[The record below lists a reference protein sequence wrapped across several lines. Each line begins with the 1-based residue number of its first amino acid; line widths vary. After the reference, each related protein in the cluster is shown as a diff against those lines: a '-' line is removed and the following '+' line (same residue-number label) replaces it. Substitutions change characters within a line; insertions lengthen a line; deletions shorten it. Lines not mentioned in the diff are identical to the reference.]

1 MADNWLDFEKPI
13 ADIYNRI
20 QELIPLSGYED
31 EIAKLRNQAER
42 LKTKIYSNLTP
53 WQKVLMAR
61 HPLRPYTQDYL
72 DLMTTE
78 FIELAGDRSYADDKA
93 IIAGLAKLE
102 VAENNFLNL
111 VIIGTQKGRETKEK
125 ILRNFGMPHPEG
137 YRKALRVMKLA
148 EKFDL
153 PIVTLVDTPGAYP
166 GVGAEERGQAEAIAR
181 NLKEMAVLRVPIVAI
196 ITGEGGSGG
205 ALALAVGNRVL
216 MMEYAIYSVIS
227 PEGCASILWRDS
239 DKAEEAAKVLKITAQ
254 DLLQFG
260 IIDEIIPEPL
270 GGAHQDYRLASQYLK
285 QSIIKNLSEL
295 KSLSKE
301 ELVRQRIEKFQNIGI
316 YRDRA

>member
-1 MADNWLDFEKPI
+1 MDNWLDFEKPI
-13 ADIYNRI
+13 AEIYNRI
-20 QELIPLSGYED
+20 QELIPLTGYED
-31 EIAKLRNQAER
+31 EIAKLRSQMER
-42 LKTKIYSNLTP
+42 LKMKIYSNLTP

-78 FIELAGDRSYADDKA
+78 FIELAGDRGYADDKA
-93 IIAGLAKLE
+93 IIAGLAKIE
-102 VAENNFLNL
+102 VSENSYLKL

-181 NLKEMAVLRVPIVAI
+181 NLKEMAVLKVPIIAI

-205 ALALAVGNRVL
+205 ALALALGNRVL

-270 GGAHQDYRLASQYLK
+270 GGAHQDHRLAAQYLK

-295 KSLSKE
+295 RSLSKE
-301 ELVRQRIEKFQNIGI
+301 ELVSQRIEKFQNIGI
-316 YRDRA
+316 YRDRE

>member
-1 MADNWLDFEKPI
+1 MDNWLDFEKPI
-13 ADIYNRI
+13 AEIHKKI

-31 EIAKLRNQAER
+31 EIAKLRNQMER
-42 LKTKIYSNLTP
+42 LKMKIYSNLTP

-78 FIELAGDRSYADDKA
+78 FVELAGDRGFADDKA
-93 IIAGLAKLE
+93 IIAGLAKIE
-102 VAENNFLNL
+102 VAENNYLNL
-111 VIIGTQKGRETKEK
+111 VIVGTQKGRETKEK

-153 PIVTLVDTPGAYP
+153 PIITLVDTPGAYP

-181 NLKEMAVLRVPIVAI
+181 NLREMAVLKVPIIVV

-254 DLLQFG
+254 DLLQLG
-260 IIDEIIPEPL
+260 VIDEIVPEPL
-270 GGAHQDYRLASQYLK
+270 GGAHQDHRLSAQYLK

-295 KSLSKE
+295 NSLSKE
-301 ELVRQRIEKFQNIGI
+301 ELVSQRIEKFRNMGI
-316 YRDRA
+316 YREGV